1 MEEDAGPSRLT
12 PTDDAHTAPADAPA
26 RLSRRWWGSAAIAL
40 TVLTAGIGA
49 VGYDAIRTHWSSR
62 SAADADTAAVTA
74 AKECVAATQP
84 ADASALPA
92 IQKKLDEC
100 ATGDF
105 KSQINWYS
113 AVLGEA
119 YQAVNLHV
127 RPPEMDAA
135 VENTNTDGSI
145 VALVAFRASISQDG
159 TADRENSYR
168 IRVTMVTDN
177 GRFKVARLAQVAQ

>member
-1 MEEDAGPSRLT
+1 MLT
-12 PTDDAHTAPADAPA
+12 
-26 RLSRRWWGSAAIAL
+26 G
-40 TVLTAGIGA
+40 GIGA
-49 VGYDAIRTHWSSR
+49 VGYDAIRTHWSSQ
-62 SAADADTAAVTA
+62 SAADADTAAVAA

-92 IQKKLDEC
+92 IQSKLDEC

-105 KSQINWYS
+105 QSQINWYS

-127 RPPEMDAA
+127 HLPEMDAA
-135 VENTNTDGSI
+135 VEHANADGSI

-159 TADRENSYR
+159 MADRENSYR
-168 IRVTMVTDN
+168 IRVTMVPDN
-177 GRFKVARLAQVAQ
+177 GRFKIARLDQVAQ